1 MPIVN
6 MLDAKT
12 DLSKLAAAVESDA
25 GREVII
31 ARNDNQQRMPI
42 GFFVAQAI
50 AEPYIFEESA
60 DRPLRPSAHPLGI
73 GHVRFFALP
82 SKGLTVPR

>member
-31 ARNDNQQRMPI
+31 ARND
-42 GFFVAQAI
+42 
-50 AEPYIFEESA
+50 
-60 DRPLRPSAHPLGI
+60 RPRIPWE
-73 GHVRFFALP
+73 
-82 SKGLTVPR
+82 